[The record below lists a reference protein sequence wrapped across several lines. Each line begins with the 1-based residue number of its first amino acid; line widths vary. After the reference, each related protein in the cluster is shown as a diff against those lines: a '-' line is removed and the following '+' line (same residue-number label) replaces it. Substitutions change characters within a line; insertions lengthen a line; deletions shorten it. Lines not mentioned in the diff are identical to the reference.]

1 MGDSIM
7 SSDEIIN
14 ELNAENEELKEYIS
28 NIAGLI
34 HYQVHLKHQDEWL
47 NKMVIMGLYKLN
59 GDDE

>member
-1 MGDSIM
+1 M

-14 ELNAENEELKEYIS
+14 ELNAEIEELKEYIS